1 MQPNGMPML
10 YLSNTEEIPGKTIV
24 QTFGLVSG
32 STVRAKHVGKDIFA
46 GLKSIVGG
54 EIKGY
59 TELLNESRNEALQ
72 RMIMDAAQRGANAVV
87 NIRFSTS
94 TVASGAAELLAYGTA
109 VSVQ

>member
-1 MQPNGMPML
+1 MEPNGMPML

-72 RMIMDAAQRGANAVV
+72 RMIIDAAQRGANAVV

>member
-1 MQPNGMPML
+1 MEPNGMPML

-32 STVRAKHVGKDIFA
+32 STVRAKNVGKDIFA

>member
-1 MQPNGMPML
+1 MEPNGMPML